1 MKYSQTPEKLLLD
14 NEPQGEE
21 SKQRPTDQELT
32 LKKKSYVINNNRPDT
47 SMIG

>member
-32 LKKKSYVINNNRPDT
+32 LKKKVMLLII
-47 SMIG
+47 IGLTHL